1 MGYYSPIF
9 VGSQPFMTE
18 PYAGMQGFQASGVTS
33 QDMAPGQP
41 IPEHFREPMENY
53 EFPYYFEN

>member
-18 PYAGMQGFQASGVTS
+18 PYAGMQGFQTSGVTS
-33 QDMAPGQP
+33 QDMTPGQP
-41 IPEHFREPMENY
+41 IPEPFREPMENY